1 MEYRAILLVIWYLQE
16 KKEKPTMSD
25 QPALPTADAVE
36 TFVASLRQRAVPLN
50 TIKSYAHDLR
60 LFVQVVPA
68 DLTVVTPEQIQTF
81 LTSDEH
87 HSAATRRRRYS
98 TLCTFYH
105 WLLRHEVVDMN
116 PMDRLDPIEQESREP
131 RPLSPEAVTK
141 ILQAIPASNLRDR
154 TLFTLLYETGMRVG
168 DYVG

>member
-1 MEYRAILLVIWYLQE
+1 
-16 KKEKPTMSD
+16 MSN
-25 QPALPTADAVE
+25 QPALLTADAVE

-60 LFVQVVPA
+60 LFVQTVPA
-68 DLTVVTPEQIQTF
+68 DLTVVTPEQIQLF

-105 WLLRHEVVDMN
+105 WLIRHDVLDTN
-116 PMDRLDPIEQESREP
+116 PTLI
-131 RPLSPEAVTK
+131 PLNRKAASHAHSPQK
-141 ILQAIPASNLRDR
+141 R
-154 TLFTLLYETGMRVG
+154 
-168 DYVG
+168 